1 MNTHRLSRT
10 SLGFALAFLAISSFC
25 VAQAEARGRGGR
37 VAGGI
42 VAGVI
47 LGAIISEAARSSEP
61 PPRKKYVAPRHK
73 TETRRTTSTRTR
85 PATVRTSSETRE
97 RPRPTTTAPASAAP
111 ASEEVVARPELPGG
125 EGTDSTVS
133 TSPAPRETVS
143 STSRGGTPPTG
154 FSSDAGANSKVP
166 D

>member
-37 VAGGI
+37 IGGAI
-42 VAGVI
+42 AAGVI

-97 RPRPTTTAPASAAP
+97 RPRPTTTAPAS
-111 ASEEVVARPELPGG
+111 EEVVARPELPGG

-133 TSPAPRETVS
+133 ASPAPRETVS
-143 STSRGGTPPTG
+143 STSRGDTPSTG